1 VSTPCTSGTGLVAI
15 LRGITPRE
23 VAAIGSALVEEGFP
37 AIEVPLNSPDPFR
50 SIELLAAAVGDVC
63 TVGAG
68 TVLSVDDVIRSDAAG
83 ARIIVAPNT
92 DNEVIAGALSRNL
105 RPYPGVAT
113 VTEAFQAVS
122 AGARY
127 LKLFPSDA
135 VGIAGMKAWQAVLPR
150 DVELLP
156 VGGVDRSNLAAWARA
171 GAGGAGLGASLY
183 QPGDPAEKVR
193 ARARILLDVWQVATA
208 RPTNSSA
215 QTCDQADAKKDVP

>member
-1 VSTPCTSGTGLVAI
+1 MSTPSTPGTGLVAI
-15 LRGITPRE
+15 LRGITPRDV
-23 VAAIGSALVEEGFP
+23 VAVGSALAEEGFP

-63 TVGAG
+63 AVGAG
-68 TVLSVDDVIRSDAAG
+68 TVLSVDDVIRADAAG

-92 DNEVIAGALSRNL
+92 DNQVIAFAVSRNL

-113 VTEAFQAVS
+113 VTEAFQALS
-122 AGARY
+122 AGARS

-135 VGIAGMKAWQAVLPR
+135 VGIAGMKAWQSVLPR

-171 GAGGAGLGASLY
+171 GAAGAGLGSSLY
-183 QPGDPAEKVR
+183 RPGDSAEKVR
-193 ARARILLDVWQVATA
+193 AHARILLDVWGAATGC
-208 RPTNSSA
+208 PTSSSTE
-215 QTCDQADAKKDVP
+215 TCDQADAQDVP

>member
-1 VSTPCTSGTGLVAI
+1 VSTPTTSGTGLVAI
-15 LRGITPRE
+15 LRGITARE
-23 VAAIGSALVEEGFP
+23 VVAIGSALADEGFP

-92 DNEVIAGALSRNL
+92 DNGVIAAAVSRNL

-122 AGARY
+122 AGARC

-135 VGIAGMKAWQAVLPR
+135 VGIAGMTAWQSVLPR

-156 VGGVDRSNLAAWARA
+156 VGGVDRSNIAAWARA

-183 QPGDPAEKVR
+183 RPGDSAEKVR
-193 ARARILLDVWQVATA
+193 ARARILLDVWVAATA
-208 RPTNSSA
+208 HPTNSSTE
-215 QTCDQADAKKDVP
+215 TCDQADAQRDVP